1 MARIRVIE
9 PHFLPAHRHLAR
21 VPADLLFDAEPV
33 AAGDGRGSRIPHEL
47 FANAS

>member
-1 MARIRVIE
+1 MARIRTIE

-21 VPADLLFDAEPV
+21 VPAYLLFGAEPV
-33 AAGDGRGSRIPHEL
+33 AAGDGQGSRIPHDL